1 MRPAVLAPLTQ
12 TIFNASHICQPPLE
26 IRNKSAQVLQ
36 DAQPG
41 EADLLGH
48 RDASQ
53 HSHASHTAPLDISNP
68 GLQWLWEEAQA
79 VMQDGLLPTSQMP
92 PADSTQSDPPSQM
105 EATSALQAQPA
116 VAIEPDS
123 ASCMLPQVIAFG
135 VAGSSEVSRICA
147 STYTQ

>member
-1 MRPAVLAPLTQ
+1 MRPAVLAPLTY
-12 TIFNASHICQPPLE
+12 TIFNAGHIYQPPLE

-36 DAQPG
+36 DAQSD

-53 HSHASHTAPLDISNP
+53 HSHASHTAQHDISNP

-79 VMQDGLLPTSQMP
+79 VMQDGLFPTSQMP
-92 PADSTQSDPPSQM
+92 PADSTQSDAQSQM

-116 VAIEPDS
+116 VAIEPER
-123 ASCMLPQVIAFG
+123 ASCMLPQVIALG
-135 VAGSSEVSRICA
+135 ATGSSAVSC
-147 STYTQ
+147 T